1 MKKRAFFFI
10 ILAGVLWGTSGI
22 FVHYLAPYGV
32 TSLQMTM
39 VRGLVSFLC
48 LAIFALVR
56 DRGLFRVRA
65 LDLLYFIGMGVFL
78 FGTASCYFISMQ
90 MTSVSTAVVLMYTAP
105 LYVMLFSVLF
115 LGEKLSHLKLVA
127 LVLMLLGCCLV
138 SGVIGG
144 LRFDAAGIAIGAAS
158 GLCFAA
164 YNILTKL
171 AMQRGARAS
180 SATLYSFLSVAAV
193 GLAFSAPWELTV
205 SAARAPAV
213 TLPLLIGLG
222 VVTCTLPYIF
232 YTLAM
237 KELPAGTASALGIV
251 EPMSATLFS
260 VLLFSEP
267 MNWSSGAGVAL
278 ILLSVFLLSRV
289 EGKGDRA

>member
-1 MKKRAFFFI
+1 MKIKAFFFV
-10 ILAGVLWGTSGI
+10 ILAGILWGTSGI
-22 FVHYLAPYGV
+22 FVHYLAPYGI

-39 VRGLVSFLC
+39 MRGLVSFVC
-48 LAIFALVR
+48 LAVFALARERSLFCVR
-56 DRGLFRVRA
+56 P
-65 LDLLYFIGMGVFL
+65 LDLLYFIGMGLGL

-105 LYVMLFSVLF
+105 VYVMIFSVLF
-115 LGEKLSHLKLVA
+115 LGERLSPLKLVA
-127 LVLMLLGCCLV
+127 VASMLVGCCLV

-144 LRFDAAGIAIGAAS
+144 LKFDTTGILIGAAS
-158 GLCFAA
+158 GICFAG

-171 AMQRGARAS
+171 AMQRGCRAP
-180 SATLYSFLSVAAV
+180 SATLYCFLSVTVV
-193 GLAFSAPWELTV
+193 GLVTSAPWEMIG
-205 SAARAPAV
+205 SAAKAPTV
-213 TLPLLIGLG
+213 TLPLLLALG

-251 EPMSATLFS
+251 EPMSATIFS

-267 MNWSSGAGVAL
+267 LDWFSGAGIVL
-278 ILLSVFLLSRV
+278 ILLSVCLLSRTK
-289 EGKGDRA
+289 E